1 MMQQKRRKLFCEI
14 SPFTYKLAR
23 CKCIL
28 QRMIKDTISKDKFAK
43 AKDTENLP
51 VLIYEHKSLIRRKLG
66 NVDQVL
72 QENKATNLSIAAPK
86 VNGILIKPGET
97 FSFWQLVGAPSERKG
112 YQTGLVIE
120 KGKPSKGTGG
130 GMCQFTNLIHWMVLH
145 SPLDIVEYHHH
156 DNLDLFPD
164 FGRQVPFGIGTSVFY
179 NYGDYRF
186 RNNTN
191 QTFQIIVYTT
201 EEYLCGELR
210 AMEELPQS
218 YHIDVEDEFFSREGD
233 TVYRNNKIYRLI
245 HDKKTGNMLS
255 KTMIKENHA
264 KVMYETDKLNIR

>member
-28 QRMIKDTISKDKFAK
+28 QRMIMDTISKDKFAK

-66 NVDQVL
+66 NVDLVL

-112 YQTGLVIE
+112 YQIGLVIE

-179 NYGDYRF
+179 NYGDYRLTTLEIAKEF
-186 RNNTN
+186 GLTYIDLWDHMKLY
-191 QTFQIIVYTT
+191 FDVYDSKL
-201 EEYLCGELR
+201 YYQD
-210 AMEELPQS
+210 PV
-218 YHIDVEDEFFSREGD
+218 H
-233 TVYRNNKIYRLI
+233 
-245 HDKKTGNMLS
+245 LS
-255 KTMIKENHA
+255 KEGQRILAN
-264 KVMYETDKLNIR
+264 YIINYR